1 MRRNWNW
8 SWQMCLVWFWW
19 WQKLNVEISAFAFM
33 LFGLAK
39 ELKGFISADM
49 DEAMVTTHSN
59 YPSRF
64 MSFYFLE
71 TLKMGYSL
79 IFPWIT
85 CPRFSLMVQ
94 IAFISTCDS
103 VSGFWDHPHVDICLQ
118 GKDVKIS
125 RAESYS
131 ICQAYW
137 SWHCSIGVTSYSDH
151 PSGPTPLSIELSV
164 FPYIC

>member
-1 MRRNWNW
+1 M
-8 SWQMCLVWFWW
+8 
-19 WQKLNVEISAFAFM
+19 EISAFAFM

-79 IFPWIT
+79 IFP
-85 CPRFSLMVQ
+85 
-94 IAFISTCDS
+94 
-103 VSGFWDHPHVDICLQ
+103 
-118 GKDVKIS
+118 
-125 RAESYS
+125 
-131 ICQAYW
+131 
-137 SWHCSIGVTSYSDH
+137 
-151 PSGPTPLSIELSV
+151 
-164 FPYIC
+164 